1 MSTKVLD
8 LFKNISCTYQKGNT
22 LSPNSQPTVSFT
34 LLPECIWSALY
45 NSCATLAVL
54 YPHDRDHD
62 GDWYPHDHDGVRHAV
77 NHSV

>member
-1 MSTKVLD
+1 MSTIVLD
-8 LFKNISCTYQKGNT
+8 LYKNISCTYQKGNT

-54 YPHDRDHD
+54 YPHDHDHD
-62 GDWYPHDHDGVRHAV
+62 GHWYPHDHDGVRHAV